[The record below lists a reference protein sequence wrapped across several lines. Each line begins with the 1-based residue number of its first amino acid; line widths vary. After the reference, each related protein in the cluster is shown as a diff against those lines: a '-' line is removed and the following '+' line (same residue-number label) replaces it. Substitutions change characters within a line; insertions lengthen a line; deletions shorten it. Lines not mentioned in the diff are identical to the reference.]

1 LAATGSLIA
10 ICSANGTNNI
20 MRTTQYLLSTLK
32 ETPADAEVI
41 SHQLMLRAGMIR
53 KLASGLYTW
62 LPTGLRVL
70 KKVENIVREEMNNA
84 NAIEVSMPV
93 VQPADLWQESGR
105 WEQYGPELLR
115 FVDRGDRPFVLG
127 PTHEEVITDLIRNE
141 VSSYKQLPLN
151 FFQIQTKFRDEVR
164 PRFGVMRSR
173 EFLMKDAYSFHT
185 TQESLQETYDAMYA
199 AYSQIFNRMGLDFR
213 AVLADTGSIG
223 GSASHEFQVLAQ
235 SGEDDVVF
243 SDSSDFAANIEFAE
257 ALAPTTP
264 RAAPAE
270 EMRVVE
276 TPDAKTIAELTE
288 QFQVPVEKTVK
299 TLMVH
304 ATAESG
310 HKLVALLVRGD
321 HELNEIKAEKLPQVA
336 APLTFATEAEIR
348 EIVAAGPGSLGPV
361 NLPMPVV
368 ADRMVAAMSDF
379 SAGANIDGKHYFG
392 INWDRD
398 AALPEVADIRNVVAG
413 DPSPDGQGTLVIK
426 RGIEVGHIFQLGTK
440 YSEAMNAT
448 VQGEDGKNQVMTMGC
463 YGIGVTRVVAAAI
476 EQNHDDRG
484 IIWPDA
490 IAPFQVAILPMNMHK
505 SFRVKDAAEALYKEL
520 RSHSIDV
527 ILDDRKERPGVMFAD
542 MELIGVPHHVV
553 IGDRNLDAEELEYKN
568 RRTGEKQMIK
578 QSDIVEYLLSQI
590 PR

>member
-368 ADRMVAAMSDF
+368 ADRTVAAMSDF

-520 RSHSIDV
+520 RSHGIDV

-578 QSDIVEYLLSQI
+578 QGDIVEYLLSQI

>member
-1 LAATGSLIA
+1 
-10 ICSANGTNNI
+10 

-53 KLASGLYTW
+53 KLASGLYVW

-288 QFQVPVEKTVK
+288 QFQIPVEKTVK

-368 ADRMVAAMSDF
+368 ADRTVAAMSDF

-426 RGIEVGHIFQLGTK
+426 CGIEVGHIFQLGTK

-520 RSHSIDV
+520 RSHGIDV

-578 QSDIVEYLLSQI
+578 QGDIVEYLLSQI